1 MEVHTETCQFM
12 SRLYFQRYFS
22 PFTVLLKSK
31 LVRLLSALYWFAV
44 GCACV
49 GDGGIS
55 FRSHRKALPGEEVSQ
70 QWDLCTS
77 VRKLALTD
85 FRSIFSSTRTGG

>member
-55 FRSHRKALPGEEVSQ
+55 FRSHRKALPGEKVSQ
-70 QWDLCTS
+70 QW
-77 VRKLALTD
+77 ALKKQ
-85 FRSIFSSTRTGG
+85 SSLYFSEEAGTHRL

>member
-1 MEVHTETCQFM
+1 M

-44 GCACV
+44 GCTC
-49 GDGGIS
+49 GEEGGIS
-55 FRSHRKALPGEEVSQ
+55 FRSHRKALPGDEVLQ
-70 QWDLCTS
+70 QWDPKKQSSLYLS
-77 VRKLALTD
+77 KKVALID

>member
-44 GCACV
+44 GCTC
-49 GDGGIS
+49 GGGSIS
-55 FRSHRKALPGEEVSQ
+55 FRSHRKALPGEEVLQ
-70 QWDLCTS
+70 QWDP
-77 VRKLALTD
+77 KKQ
-85 FRSIFSSTRTGG
+85 SSLYLSEEVGTYRF